1 MSWCPQCCNC
11 IVSKRPC
18 CTASV
23 FGRGCNLAC
32 STSTFGTSYFV
43 MDTCHTCC
51 LHDSTCLRRTVLM
64 QTEVSYD
71 YPRDAFLVAAGTVYS
86 AGQQVFISYG
96 AQNNDSLMQMYGFA
110 EPDNPYDVYVMT
122 SLLKWL
128 EQLQPACQSRL
139 DRLNKDG
146 LLHALQEVVITRQG
160 FGAQTLQALR
170 YLLLPAAAGSNGAA
184 AARAGGS
191 SDIGLPAL
199 SPSSCETA
207 ADEETEKKI
216 ALVLV
221 HACQQELSALSS
233 STSSSNGSSKSSRKG
248 TSSSSKDAATA
259 QAVAAAFRQEKRE
272 VLLGC
277 LDQLTG
283 GQATATGRGATTEAK
298 DAQTAAA

>member
-1 MSWCPQCCNC
+1 MCPVIDLCNH
-11 IVSKRPC
+11 S
-18 CTASV
+18 SV
-23 FGRGCNLAC
+23 N
-32 STSTFGTSYFV
+32 T
-43 MDTCHTCC
+43 
-51 LHDSTCLRRTVLM
+51 
-64 QTEVSYD
+64 TEVSYD